1 MVLFYLDKCLT
12 WYGLVSNSYFIK
24 MDLVLEKKLL
34 CVASETFEENIY
46 IKNGF
51 LYSMLF
57 FS

>member
-1 MVLFYLDKCLT
+1 
-12 WYGLVSNSYFIK
+12 

-34 CVASETFEENIY
+34 SVASETFEEKIY

-57 FS
+57 FSWTTNLPLETLCQG